1 MKQAGTKVVVFL
13 RRCQSLIAWGIC
25 FCLVAMTFFQK
36 HLSGDLWI
44 IALMFGMFANF
55 AVIGKYG
62 ERYPLPERF
71 KAFVIL
77 ALVLSGLFA
86 FFNFWVY
93 IFAHSDG
100 QPRMVDGRYVLD
112 YKGTIAAYLTEQE
125 YHRLKCAEQRFWA
138 GHLSFFYA
146 MAMYGHLKSGPKLK
160 VWTPDRIKKGDL

>member
-13 RRCQSLIAWGIC
+13 RRCQSLIAWEIC
-25 FCLVAMTFFQK
+25 FCLAAMTFFQK
-36 HLSGDLWI
+36 HLPGDIWI

-55 AVIGKYG
+55 AVIWKYG

-71 KAFVIL
+71 KVFVIL

-93 IFAHSDG
+93 IFAYDG
-100 QPRMVDGRYVLD
+100 VPRIVDGRYVLD
-112 YKGTIAAYLTEQE
+112 YKGTIAAYLTERE
-125 YHRLKCAEQRFWA
+125 YHQLKCVEQRFWA

-146 MAMYGHLKSGPKLK
+146 GAMYLHLKSGPKLK

>member
-1 MKQAGTKVVVFL
+1 MKQAGKRIIVCL
-13 RRCQSLIAWGIC
+13 RHCQSLIAWGIC
-25 FCLVAMTFFQK
+25 AVLVLMTFFQL
-36 HLSGDLWI
+36 HLPGEIGI
-44 IALMFGMFANF
+44 IAPMVGMFVNF

-71 KAFVIL
+71 KAFVIF

-93 IFAHSDG
+93 FFTYPGG
-100 QPRMVDGRYVLD
+100 QPRIVGGRYVLD

-138 GHLSFFYA
+138 GHPLFFYA
-146 MAMYGHLKSGPKLK
+146 ITMYGHLKSGLKLT